1 MTLVLAGHGTTAT
14 ALAWTWYLLAQHPA
28 VEAALLAELRAV
40 GGRRPTLADLP
51 RLTYTE
57 AIFTEALRLYPP
69 VWATG
74 REARRDCQL
83 GGTAAAPARP
93 IRSGT
98 IVVMSQWVLQR
109 DPRFFEQPDE
119 FVPERWLDGLAKRLP
134 KFAYFPFGGGPRICM
149 GNGFAMMEA
158 VLILATIAQQ
168 ARPTLMPGQS
178 ITPWP
183 TAALRPRP
191 GVRMVPLRRA
201 PVGQA

>member
-1 MTLVLAGHGTTAT
+1 
-14 ALAWTWYLLAQHPA
+14 
-28 VEAALLAELRAV
+28 
-40 GGRRPTLADLP
+40 
-51 RLTYTE
+51 
-57 AIFTEALRLYPP
+57 
-69 VWATG
+69 
-74 REARRDCQL
+74 
-83 GGTAAAPARP
+83 
-93 IRSGT
+93 
-98 IVVMSQWVLQR
+98 MSQWVLQR
-109 DPRFFEQPDE
+109 DPRFFERPDE

-149 GNGFAMMEA
+149 GNAFAMMEA

-168 ARPTLMPGQS
+168 ARPTLVPGQS

>member
-1 MTLVLAGHGTTAT
+1 
-14 ALAWTWYLLAQHPA
+14 
-28 VEAALLAELRAV
+28 VEAALVAELRAV
-40 GGRRPTLADLP
+40 LSDHRPTLADLP

-57 AIFTEALRLYPP
+57 AVFTEALRLYPP

-74 REARRDCQL
+74 REARCDCQL
-83 GGTAAAPARP
+83 GGTTAAPPRP

-98 IVVMSQWVLQR
+98 IVMMSQWVLQR
-109 DPRFFEQPDE
+109 DPRFFERPDE
-119 FVPERWLDGLAKRLP
+119 FVPERWLDGLAMRLP
-134 KFAYFPFGGGPRICM
+134 KFVYFPFGGGPRICM

-168 ARPTLMPGQS
+168 VRPMLVPGQS

-191 GVRMVPLRRA
+191 GVRMVTRRRDSR
-201 PVGQA
+201 G